1 MVINKKAIKKL
12 FKENGKQIGENQLE
26 TLDREIKR
34 NLFKLFSIMRNFKRV
49 KDEEIFLVF
58 K

>member
-1 MVINKKAIKKL
+1 MLINKKAIKEL

-26 TLDREIKR
+26 TLNKEIRRKIYEM
-34 NLFKLFSIMRNFKRV
+34 FSIMRHFKRV